1 MAKLMSYSVVKDE
14 SVTVKSE
21 TRRGYLLLP
30 FLFNMVQ
37 EVLARTVRQER

>member
-1 MAKLMSYSVVKDE
+1 MTKLMSYSVVKDE

-21 TRRGYLLLP
+21 TRQGYLLLP

-37 EVLARTVRQER
+37 EVLGRTVRQEK